1 MDKSLTSTIQGFSL
15 EIILSHVK
23 LNKKPFLPQ
32 ASEKNY
38 QTCKNLLS
46 HLVTKLLFSY
56 KSKYY
61 EIIDSRIGSFLQC
74 NDLNSLTEDF
84 FVKKLRRFVK
94 TMNTIITD
102 DIFTDENCAIL
113 SHPAKNWNHIA
124 ALNLVG
130 CISVEVLCIILQNSM
145 FSLGNI
151 FRQIKKYTGAIDLW
165 NKKLEKSQFYN
176 S

>member
-1 MDKSLTSTIQGFSL
+1 MDNMDKSLTSTIQGFSL

-145 FSLGNI
+145 FSLGSI
-151 FRQIKKYTGAIDLW
+151 FRQIKKYTGAIDL
-165 NKKLEKSQFYN
+165 
-176 S
+176 